1 MADRACRSCQPRV
14 GEDGILDL
22 RDKTILV
29 IGGAGFVGSHVV
41 DSLLAEPVAGVTVFG
56 GLNRGAGNL
65 AHIHDSRLK
74 RIDGSV
80 TDLESLRAAMH
91 GVDGVCLLAS
101 LWLAECIENPRAAL
115 DVNVMGA
122 FNVMQ
127 ACQEMGVSRL
137 VYTSSAVVYGD
148 PVTEIITEDSPLNNR
163 NLYGATKIAAEQI
176 LRAQFAQ
183 HGLPYVSLRYTNV
196 YGPRQVAKGK
206 SASVLIR
213 VLDRIASGQPPII
226 HGDGSQS
233 FDFIDVRDVARAMC
247 LALKVDVADEIFNIS
262 SGVSTSLNELVAL
275 LLELT
280 GSSLQPEYIPQAG
293 NPKLRATF
301 STEKASRLL
310 GFHAQTDLRDGL
322 RDLIHWR
329 QSILKLIE

>member
-1 MADRACRSCQPRV
+1 M
-14 GEDGILDL
+14 DL

-29 IGGAGFVGSHVV
+29 IGGAGFVGSHLV
-41 DSLLAEPVAGVTVFG
+41 DALLAEPVAQIIVFG
-56 GLNRGAGNL
+56 GSGRSAVNL
-65 AHIHDSRLK
+65 AHIQDSRLK
-74 RIDGSV
+74 HLEGSV
-80 TDLESLRAAMH
+80 TDMDSLRAAMQ
-91 GVDGVCLLAS
+91 GVNGVCLLAS

-137 VYTSSAVVYGD
+137 VYASSAVVYGD
-148 PVTEIITEDSPLNNR
+148 PVSQIITEDSPLNNR
-163 NLYGATKIAAEQI
+163 NMYGATKIAAEQI

-213 VLDRIASGQPPII
+213 VLDRIAAGQPPII
-226 HGDGSQS
+226 HGDGSQA
-233 FDFIDVRDVARAMC
+233 FDFIDVHDVARAMC
-247 LALKVDVADEIFNIS
+247 LALKTDAADEVFNIA
-262 SGVSTSLNELVAL
+262 SGISTSLTQLVQL

-280 GSSLQPEYIPQAG
+280 GSSLQPEYVPQAG
-293 NPKLRATF
+293 SPKLRATF
-301 STEKASRLL
+301 STSKAADML
-310 GFHAQTDLRDGL
+310 GFRAQTALRDGL
-322 RDLIHWR
+322 HDLVHWR
-329 QSILKLIE
+329 QSITNLP